1 MAFNRCLIL
10 KNPNDWI
17 IPNNLNIDL
26 INEKKMEKL
35 KRKKT
40 FRFINKYNEEN
51 MNENQLRQTQEY
63 KIYQKILISGKMT
76 KEIRDFL
83 VKNIKIV
90 LKILKNL
97 DDNELEKIIES
108 PIILIKPV
116 KQYKKNNKKSLEKNY
131 ISNIN
136 PPLLSHNS
144 LGLSTKKVSY
154 RVSLTGAGMLKTK
167 LRLQKNL
174 DLKKEHNSKY
184 QNYDDFF
191 ERLSGKKYM
200 KKNSKLG
207 QILIKEIN
215 EYKPNQKDNND
226 YDDNY
231 KDIGLSLNSTI
242 NNNI

>member
-1 MAFNRCLIL
+1 
-10 KNPNDWI
+10 
-17 IPNNLNIDL
+17 
-26 INEKKMEKL
+26 MEKL

-116 KQYKKNNKKSLEKNY
+116 KQYKKNNKKSLEKI
-131 ISNIN
+131 ISQISI
-136 PPLLSHNS
+136 LL
-144 LGLSTKKVSY
+144 Y
-154 RVSLTGAGMLKTK
+154 
-167 LRLQKNL
+167 
-174 DLKKEHNSKY
+174 
-184 QNYDDFF
+184 
-191 ERLSGKKYM
+191 
-200 KKNSKLG
+200 
-207 QILIKEIN
+207 
-215 EYKPNQKDNND
+215 
-226 YDDNY
+226 
-231 KDIGLSLNSTI
+231 
-242 NNNI
+242 

>member
-97 DDNELEKIIES
+97 EDNDIEKIIEL

-116 KQYKKNNKKSLEKNY
+116 KQYKKNNKKSFEKNY

-174 DLKKEHNSKY
+174 DLKKENNSKY

-226 YDDNY
+226 YNDNY

>member
-1 MAFNRCLIL
+1 MED
-10 KNPNDWI
+10 NDI
-17 IPNNLNIDL
+17 
-26 INEKKMEKL
+26 
-35 KRKKT
+35 
-40 FRFINKYNEEN
+40 
-51 MNENQLRQTQEY
+51 
-63 KIYQKILISGKMT
+63 
-76 KEIRDFL
+76 
-83 VKNIKIV
+83 
-90 LKILKNL
+90 
-97 DDNELEKIIES
+97 EKIIEL

-116 KQYKKNNKKSLEKNY
+116 KQYKKNNKKSFEKNY

-174 DLKKEHNSKY
+174 DLKKENNSKY